1 MQQSLEEI
9 LRSRMAQPVSIKGKE
24 VHLNPW
30 KNIQMMK
37 AKAAEMEI
45 DLQERY
51 DYGTDVCRE
60 EDHRKSVGDSG
71 EE

>member
-1 MQQSLEEI
+1 M
-9 LRSRMAQPVSIKGKE
+9 
-24 VHLNPW
+24 NPW

-51 DYGTDVCRE
+51 NYGE
-60 EDHRKSVGDSG
+60 KEK
-71 EE
+71 E